1 MQQFDN
7 EVKINLD
14 KGVVFFGKN
23 WIWNFT

>member
-14 KGVVFFGKN
+14 KGVVFFWKN